1 MARIPHKC
9 EAFEGEFAIGQKQI
23 TADSYVKDHQ
33 KFQKI
38 YGSISDKVLAL
49 KSEGDFLEVGA
60 GGVTLATIIA
70 RKTDNVSIVA
80 TDISADM
87 VRLGRGII
95 KQNGLEER
103 IDYIHCKGEE
113 INFPDRKFD
122 VIYSSFSLNYW
133 KDPIKIINNLKKHL
147 KPNGVIFIMDF
158 RRVWWVRLIPQFIW
172 RDVPVILA
180 GYTRKAIHRLFMKN
194 GNKIPEVNHIYPF
207 SLSIT
212 IRNNIRHEKS

>member
-9 EAFEGEFAIGQKQI
+9 EAFEGKFAIGKKQI
-23 TADSYVKDHQ
+23 TADSYVRDHQ

-38 YGSISDKVLAL
+38 YTSISEKILSL

-60 GGVTLATIIA
+60 GGATLATIICQ
-70 RKTDNVSIVA
+70 KTKNVSIVA
-80 TDISADM
+80 TDISSDM
-87 VRLGRGII
+87 VRLGNEII
-95 KQNGLEER
+95 KQQGLGDR
-103 IDYIHCKGEE
+103 ISYTHCKGEDLD
-113 INFPDRKFD
+113 FPEKKFD
-122 VIYSSFSLNYW
+122 AIYSSFSLNYW
-133 KDPIKIINNLKKHL
+133 KDPVKMILNLKKYL
-147 KPNGVIFIMDF
+147 KPDGVIFIMDF

-180 GYTRKAIHRLFMKN
+180 GYTRKEIHRLFMKN
-194 GNKIPEVNHIYPF
+194 GKNIPEVNHIYPF